1 MLDNILDNGEIVAK
15 LSDRLYNKLT
25 LSVIKPSED
34 FMAKTRNNLV
44 EMARFLFSLLVVGYH
59 VQMTW
64 AGDRL
69 SIFEG
74 GALAVEFF
82 FLISGYFLARSIE
95 KIGTN
100 AESKL
105 LPETGKFMWGK
116 VKGILPVHIVAVI
129 GIVIVILTT
138 RLNVAGEMIV
148 NGLPSVFLVHMA
160 VVWNGSF
167 NLALIVPEWY
177 LSAMLVTMLFMFPI
191 GVLLRRKIK
200 GVFTTLILI
209 AFLIVALLICGFSTK
224 WALPQNFVYDLRA
237 WGEMCVGMFAFY
249 LSSALKKKDVK
260 ESVKKALP
268 VIEVTLYVIPII
280 FGIVP
285 FPADYSYVTMIVTV
299 ICVFGALTIT
309 FSGKGLQIQ
318 NQKVNAAFGFLGA
331 ISLAIYLFHPV
342 IISAIEYSE
351 WQAPLW
357 ALYLIVF
364 FTSVIAAIAY
374 YFVEKAIKK
383 SLQHSMQS

>member
-1 MLDNILDNGEIVAK
+1 
-15 LSDRLYNKLT
+15 
-25 LSVIKPSED
+25 
-34 FMAKTRNNLV
+34 MARTRNNLV
-44 EMARFLFSLLVVGYH
+44 ELARFLFSLLVVGYH

-64 AGDRL
+64 AGDKL
-69 SIFEG
+69 SMFEG

-95 KIGTN
+95 KIGTI
-100 AESKL
+100 ADSKL

-116 VKGILPVHIVAVI
+116 VKGILPVHIVAII
-129 GIVIVILTT
+129 GIVIVILATK
-138 RLNVAGEMIV
+138 LNVAGEMIV

-160 VVWNGSF
+160 VVWNSSF

-209 AFLIVALLICGFSTK
+209 AILIIALLICGFSTK

-237 WGEMCVGMFAFY
+237 WGEMSVGMFAFY
-249 LSSALKKKDVK
+249 LSTILKKKDIK
-260 ESVKKALP
+260 EGVKKALP
-268 VIEVTLYVIPII
+268 IIEVALYAIPIV
-280 FGIVP
+280 FGVVP

-299 ICVFGALTIT
+299 ICVFGAFAIT

-318 NQKVNAAFGFLGA
+318 NQKVNDIFGFLGA
-331 ISLAIYLFHPV
+331 ISLAVYLFHPV

-351 WQAPLW
+351 WNAPMW

-364 FTSVIAAIAY
+364 STSITAALAY
-374 YFVEKAIKK
+374 AFIEKAIKK
-383 SLQHSMQS
+383 TLRSKQA

>member
-1 MLDNILDNGEIVAK
+1 
-15 LSDRLYNKLT
+15 
-25 LSVIKPSED
+25 
-34 FMAKTRNNLV
+34 MAKTRNNLV

-64 AGDRL
+64 AGNKL

-100 AESKL
+100 ANSKL
-105 LPETGKFMWGK
+105 FPETGKFMWGK
-116 VKGILPVHIVAVI
+116 IKGILPVHIVAIV
-129 GIVIVILTT
+129 GIVIVILVT
-138 RLNVAGEMIV
+138 RLSVAGEMIIK
-148 NGLPSVFLVHMA
+148 GLPSVFLVHMA
-160 VVWNGSF
+160 VVWNSSF
-167 NLALIVPEWY
+167 DLALIVPEWY
-177 LSAMLVTMLFMFPI
+177 LSAMLVSMLFMFPI

-200 GVFTTLILI
+200 GVLTTIVLIAILI
-209 AFLIVALLICGFSTK
+209 ASLLVCGFCTN
-224 WALPQNFVYDLRA
+224 WALPQNFVYDIRA
-237 WGEMCVGMFAFY
+237 WGEMSVGMFAYY
-249 LSSALKKKDVK
+249 LSIALKNKNIKVGEKKV
-260 ESVKKALP
+260 LP
-268 VIEVTLYVIPII
+268 IVEVVLYAIPII

-285 FPADYSYVTMIVTV
+285 FPADYAFVTMIVTV

-309 FSGKGLQIQ
+309 FSGKGWQIR
-318 NQKVNAAFGFLGA
+318 NEKVNDVFGFLGA

-364 FTSVIAAIAY
+364 STSLFAAVIYNLI
-374 YFVEKAIKK
+374 EKAIKK
-383 SLQHSMQS
+383 R